1 MLWFPLFF
9 LEWKV
14 CVLFLRGRPPSA
26 RWNPSC
32 KMCTSRKFLV
42 VMLHRVSD
50 QPGIHFGAGALLI
63 SLPCRAGQKR
73 RTISLSWTRT
83 VIRGTDLVELK
94 RKTKAVTWKSPIKRS
109 EWKRA
114 KRWRENRA
122 EWTTTIFSLRNSIS
136 RLFSADSQQY
146 LISDCWTALYPDY
159 MTVGP
164 AAIYKVF
171 IAFGSEIIS
180 LVSTWIVVC
189 FQGNCRPS
197 SARTGMVLPRLVFWA
212 HHVLTRDVAKKNQN
226 KQLVRKK
233 AGVTFSMP
241 CTKTSCLLMLMVDI

>member
-1 MLWFPLFF
+1 M
-9 LEWKV
+9 
-14 CVLFLRGRPPSA
+14 
-26 RWNPSC
+26 
-32 KMCTSRKFLV
+32 
-42 VMLHRVSD
+42 
-50 QPGIHFGAGALLI
+50 
-63 SLPCRAGQKR
+63 
-73 RTISLSWTRT
+73 
-83 VIRGTDLVELK
+83 ELK
-94 RKTKAVTWKSPIKRS
+94 RKTKAVTWKSPIKRN
-109 EWKRA
+109 EWMRA

-146 LISDCWTALYPDY
+146 LISYCWTALYPDY
-159 MTVGP
+159 MTVGS

-212 HHVLTRDVAKKNQN
+212 HHVLTQDVAKTKKKNNWWERKLELPFPFPAQRQAVCWCWWLIFKGWVN
-226 KQLVRKK
+226 CLIWLVRGLQSIWNIGSWSLVWMHVKH
-233 AGVTFSMP
+233 
-241 CTKTSCLLMLMVDI
+241 